1 MTASHAGSAPP
12 TTGSVALLFT
22 DIEGSTRLW
31 EHDAPRMS
39 QALAAHDAI
48 ARTTVESHRG
58 TVVKMIG
65 DGMHAVFA
73 DPLDALDATIDLQ
86 RSLAKAGATA
96 GLTLSVRCGVHF
108 GAVERR
114 DDDYFG
120 APVNRAARIMS
131 AAHGGQ
137 VLVSGA
143 VAEAVRA
150 MLPAPVALRDLGTVR
165 LKDLATPEHVFQLVH
180 PELRSEFPALRS
192 LEAVPNNLPQQPTSF
207 VGRAG
212 VIRDLAR
219 LLARSRL
226 LTLTGSG
233 GCGKTRLALQLAADV
248 LEQYPDGAWL
258 VELAALTEPLLVA
271 QATATTLG
279 LKEEA
284 GKALLQTV
292 AAHLADQRALIVLDN
307 CEHLLVA
314 SATLVDMLLRRC
326 PGVRVVVTSREALGV
341 AGEQSFRVPSLSVPE
356 PGCAATTDALAS
368 FEAIQLFVDR
378 ATLARPEFALTD
390 ANALAVASICSRLD
404 GIPLAIE
411 LAAARVRALSVR
423 EIDVKLN
430 ERFRL
435 LTGGSRTA
443 LPRQQTLRSLIDWSY
458 DLLSEPARRMLQRV
472 SVFAGGWTLEAAEA
486 ICAGEGIGT
495 GDVLDLVTSLV
506 EKSLATL
513 DPRAGGSRYRLVETV
528 RQYAREKLLDSAGG
542 EPVRCRHR
550 DYFLALVE
558 ASEFALIG
566 PDQAAWLRR
575 LEDEHDNV
583 RGALEWSFAAGGDSA
598 LRLCGALQR
607 FWIMHGHHSEGR
619 RWCARALGDVPAD
632 APARAVAKVRNC
644 AGLLAYHQGDC
655 DEARASL
662 EAALS
667 LWRDIGERGGMAVS
681 LNNLGMLA
689 LDRNDLEGARS
700 MHEESLAIA
709 RELGN
714 RNGMARSL
722 GNLGMVACAQRDY
735 ASARLLFEEC
745 RTIMRELGD
754 RDGLAAA
761 LHSLGA
767 VAYERGD
774 LAVAVAH
781 YVESL
786 AILRE
791 LGHRVRIIYSLEE
804 LASVAAAVGNPAQ
817 AARLWGA
824 GERLREEI
832 GAPAPNDAGY
842 AERVAAAR
850 ATLADERSFTQAW
863 TAGRALTLEQ
873 AIDEASNSW
882 PEAKAPAP
890 TARHAG

>member
-1 MTASHAGSAPP
+1 
-12 TTGSVALLFT
+12 
-22 DIEGSTRLW
+22 
-31 EHDAPRMS
+31 MS

-48 ARTTVESHRG
+48 ARTAVESHRG

-73 DPLDALDATIDLQ
+73 DPLDAVCATIDLQ
-86 RSLAKAGATA
+86 RSLAKADVTA
-96 GLTLSVRCGVHF
+96 GLTLRVRCGVHI

-137 VLVSGA
+137 VLVSRA
-143 VAEAVRA
+143 VADAVRA
-150 MLPAPVALRDLGTVR
+150 MLPSPVALRDLGTVR
-165 LKDLATPEHVFQLVH
+165 LKDLATPEHVYQLVH

-192 LEAVPNNLPQQPTSF
+192 LEAVPNNLPQQSTSF
-207 VGRAG
+207 IGRTG
-212 VIRDLAR
+212 EMLELAR

-233 GCGKTRLALQLAADV
+233 GCGKTRLALQVAADA
-248 LEQYPDGAWL
+248 LEQYPDGVWL
-258 VELAALTEPLLVA
+258 VELAALTEPGLVA

-284 GKALLQTV
+284 GKALSQTV
-292 AAHLADQRALIVLDN
+292 AAHLADKCTLIVLDN
-307 CEHLLVA
+307 CEHLLEA
-314 SATLVDMLLRRC
+314 SAALVDTLLRYC

-356 PGCAATTDALAS
+356 PGCAATADGLAS

-378 ATLARPEFALTD
+378 ATLARQDFALTD
-390 ANALAVASICSRLD
+390 ANAAAVASISSRLD

-411 LAAARVRALSVR
+411 LAAARMRALSVS
-423 EIDVKLN
+423 EIDVKLS

-458 DLLSEPARRMLQRV
+458 DLLNEQARRMLQRV
-472 SVFAGGWTLEAAEA
+472 SVFASGWTLEAAEA

-506 EKSLATL
+506 EKSLAAL
-513 DPRAGGSRYRLVETV
+513 DTRAGGSRYRLVETV

-550 DYFLALVE
+550 DYYLALAE
-558 ASEFALIG
+558 TSESALIG
-566 PDQAAWLRR
+566 PDQYAWLRR
-575 LEDEHDNV
+575 LEDEHDNL
-583 RGALEWSFAAGGDSA
+583 RAALEWSLAAGGDSA

-607 FWIMHGHHSEGR
+607 FWIMHGHHFEGR
-619 RWCARALGDVPAD
+619 QWCARALRDMPAD
-632 APARAVAKVRNC
+632 APPRALAKVRNC
-644 AGLLAYHQGDC
+644 AGLLAYHHGDY
-655 DEARASL
+655 DEAWASL
-662 EAALS
+662 ESALS
-667 LWRDIGERGGMAVS
+667 LWRGVGDRRGMAVS
-681 LNNLGMLA
+681 LNNLGMVA
-689 LDRNDLEGARS
+689 LDREDLDGARS
-700 MHEESLAIA
+700 MHEQSLAIA

-714 RNGMARSL
+714 RNGVARSL
-722 GNLGMVACAQRDY
+722 GNLGMVKCAQHDY

-754 RDGLAAA
+754 RDGLATA

-767 VAYERGD
+767 VAYELGD
-774 LAVAVAH
+774 FAAATAH

-786 AILRE
+786 SILWE
-791 LGHRVRIIYSLEE
+791 LGHRVRIVYSLEE
-804 LASVAAAVGNPAQ
+804 LASVAAALGNPAQ

-832 GAPAPNDAGY
+832 GAPAPNDAEH

-850 ATLADERSFTQAW
+850 AALADERSFRQAW

-873 AIDEASNSW
+873 AIDEA
-882 PEAKAPAP
+882 
-890 TARHAG
+890 TTR